1 MILLLKAEILI
12 IEKFQQRFTL
22 KLQKINFMLWEE
34 ITFRGD
40 LI

>member
-22 KLQKINFMLWEE
+22 KLHKINMWEE